1 MVLAG
6 TTLTALFSI
15 SVFSDFSLNLG
26 MTMGSILSATDPV
39 AVSALL
45 NEVGAPPRLK
55 THVAGESLLNDGAAI
70 VFFFIFKDRFLH
82 ELGVGEDVGWGAGVK
97 SFLRKSLGACAV
109 GLVFGGGLLVLM
121 MMLNRRF
128 YREENVVEVVAT
140 IAVAYVGYYVADIV
154 CSTSGVIAT
163 VTAGLLVKFFGSGI
177 INDAKLLD
185 DFFEILEHMLNT
197 TLFALGG
204 FVWGTV
210 VFEGID
216 RGILKW
222 LDLGGL
228 VLLYVVLHLIRAF
241 LFAVFYPI
249 TSRFVPLQRMGLIAV
264 KFYLHHRDV
273 LSYHL

>member
-97 SFLRKSLGACAV
+97 SFLRKS
-109 GLVFGGGLLVLM
+109 
-121 MMLNRRF
+121 
-128 YREENVVEVVAT
+128 
-140 IAVAYVGYYVADIV
+140 
-154 CSTSGVIAT
+154 
-163 VTAGLLVKFFGSGI
+163 
-177 INDAKLLD
+177 
-185 DFFEILEHMLNT
+185 
-197 TLFALGG
+197 TLFFQPPPSISGKGNGELSSHLCRIFWMAFDAIVAIASRSPISGK
-204 FVWGTV
+204 
-210 VFEGID
+210 
-216 RGILKW
+216 ILW
-222 LDLGGL
+222 LSKLERSKMTKPSPE
-228 VLLYVVLHLIRAF
+228 V
-241 LFAVFYPI
+241 
-249 TSRFVPLQRMGLIAV
+249 
-264 KFYLHHRDV
+264 
-273 LSYHL
+273 